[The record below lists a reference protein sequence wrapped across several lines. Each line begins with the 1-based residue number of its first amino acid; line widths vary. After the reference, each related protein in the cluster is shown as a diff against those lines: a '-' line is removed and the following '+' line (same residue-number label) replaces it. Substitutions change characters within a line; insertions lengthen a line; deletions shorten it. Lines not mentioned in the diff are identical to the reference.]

1 MPCLTAWPRALLLA
15 HAKPPRAANQ
25 KIAAF
30 HCVRP
35 LNLRGLRGACPPP
48 YPRAPPGAGAGPRL
62 SGQPRL
68 RAGAAPPGPAAPDP
82 VSRARSRP
90 QIAPRRGRCRRMAAD
105 ARSPPAEPSPRC
117 CRRAAR
123 PEREGGAS
131 ASGKRPRGSR
141 ESSRG
146 ERAPAAPPGGRRPAV
161 EALREGA
168 WPGGKGRGQAGG
180 PPPPLPG
187 PLRTPLRRRGP
198 APAPLRGTLIFY
210 PPPQL
215 HFLGNYSQ
223 LLHSGRNEASPL
235 RAGELISKRGAQGG
249 PVPQAGGAGQER
261 GRSSP
266 PIKNN

>member
-48 YPRAPPGAGAGPRL
+48 YPRAPPGAGAGAGPCL

-90 QIAPRRGRCRRMAAD
+90 LPAPRRGRCRRMAAD

-161 EALREGA
+161 EAEREGA
-168 WPGGKGRGQAGG
+168 WPGGKGRGQSKGG
-180 PPPPLPG
+180 VAKRAALPR
-187 PLRTPLRRRGP
+187 PSR
-198 APAPLRGTLIFY
+198 AP
-210 PPPQL
+210 
-215 HFLGNYSQ
+215 
-223 LLHSGRNEASPL
+223 SGLP
-235 RAGELISKRGAQGG
+235 
-249 PVPQAGGAGQER
+249 
-261 GRSSP
+261 
-266 PIKNN
+266 